1 MHRVWIPWLVGRER
15 LELKESFP
23 SSNLYVRNPA
33 GEPVRS
39 LYLVN
44 EVVKAIIE
52 NNEYTRIRLVS
63 AGVKVFG
70 RSEGSKNTEGVRE
83 GHQFRALNEGLLAV
97 LPYVREETLLEG
109 KITALKQLLE
119 TYYPLT
125 AGFEE
130 EFRTMIDSKRKV
142 IYKYLHPV
150 SNFHLFT

>member
-1 MHRVWIPWLVGRER
+1 M
-15 LELKESFP
+15 
-23 SSNLYVRNPA
+23 
-33 GEPVRS
+33 RS

-109 KITALKQLLE
+109 KIAALKQLLE

-130 EFRTMIDSKRKV
+130 EFRTMIDSKRK
-142 IYKYLHPV
+142 IISKHLHQ
-150 SNFHLFT
+150 LFI